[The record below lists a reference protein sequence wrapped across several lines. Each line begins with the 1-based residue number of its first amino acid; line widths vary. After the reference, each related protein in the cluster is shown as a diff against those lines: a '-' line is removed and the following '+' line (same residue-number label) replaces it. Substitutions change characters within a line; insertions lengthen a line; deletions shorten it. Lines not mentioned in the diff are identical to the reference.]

1 VFLGDTGS
9 LFLGSIMSF
18 LIFYILDTDNSIIT
32 DSFISRPFLT
42 ILMLIYPLID
52 TLRAFSVRAYRNQSP
67 FIADR
72 IHLHHRLADK
82 GYEHWQASLLIFTL
96 SVLILLLNCFLFLIL
111 GLIGSVI
118 LTTLILVLIYYI
130 FFK

>member
-1 VFLGDTGS
+1 MFD
-9 LFLGSIMSF
+9 
-18 LIFYILDTDNSIIT
+18 ILDTENSIIT
-32 DSFISRPFLT
+32 DTFISGPFLT
-42 ILMLIYPLID
+42 VLMLIYPLVD
-52 TLRAFSVRAYRNQSP
+52 TLRAFTIRAYKNQSP

-96 SVLILLLNCFLFLIL
+96 SVLILLINCVVFLTL
-111 GLIGSVI
+111 GLIGCVA
-118 LTTLILVLIYYI
+118 LTLFLLSLIYYI